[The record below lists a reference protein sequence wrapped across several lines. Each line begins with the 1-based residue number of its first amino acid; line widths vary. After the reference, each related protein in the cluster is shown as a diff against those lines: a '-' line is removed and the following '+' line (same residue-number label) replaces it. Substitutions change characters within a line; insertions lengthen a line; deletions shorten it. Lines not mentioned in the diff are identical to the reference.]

1 MGRNQN
7 SNFPPPTQEEIS
19 RHLEH
24 MLDSPN
30 FHATPTQIAFLKYIV
45 TQTLAGN
52 AGKIKGYTVAI
63 EVFGRGQDFDQ
74 RIDPVVSIQ
83 ASGLRRALEQYY
95 KYAGQHDY
103 IRISI
108 PKGTYVPVFE
118 KRLPAKTTDNEIDG
132 EPLAT
137 GADSYRPSVLIR
149 PLRDLSGDPELDF
162 WGIGLAAE
170 LANELNRYPDI
181 RVITLS
187 SGDPNTK
194 VDQRIARFEIGG
206 SFRSDGNRVK
216 VIVQLTDTQTGY
228 QIWSDS
234 YRSSIE
240 SARRIDFQEDIAR
253 AVAMMIAGKRG
264 RITKTLDKEFKRL
277 PPHHATVYEAVLR
290 YFEYDMAGSPE
301 AFSRALA
308 ALEKAVTLDPEY
320 GHTWSMLA
328 KLYAEIYAFD
338 IPGYKNPLDK
348 AFEFAQNGTRLSPG
362 NRRCRA
368 VMAYVHLIRNDLKA
382 GLAEAEQT
390 LKMDPETLFG
400 LDGIGYLLT
409 LLGDWERGPALIE
422 KVIRLNPS
430 CGNFVHYA
438 LWINWLRQKNYM
450 EAYQET
456 LRLNRPALFWDHLA
470 RGSTLGL
477 LDNIEEGRKAAAKLL
492 QLKPDFAKRGR
503 KLIGHFIKFED
514 MVEQVI
520 EGLNA
525 VGMKVN

>member
-1 MGRNQN
+1 M
-7 SNFPPPTQEEIS
+7 PPPSREEIS
-19 RHLEH
+19 RHLER
-24 MLDSPN
+24 MLNSPN

-63 EVFGRGQDFDQ
+63 EVFGRGPDFDQ
-74 RIDPVVSIQ
+74 RVDPVVSIQ

-95 KYAGQHDY
+95 KYAAQHDE
-103 IRISI
+103 IRINI

-118 KRLPAKTTDNEIDG
+118 KRLQAKTTDTEID
-132 EPLAT
+132 EETLASA
-137 GADSYRPSVLIR
+137 ADSYWPSVLVR
-149 PLRDLSGDPELDF
+149 PLRNLSGDPELDF

-181 RVITLS
+181 RVMTIS
-187 SGDPNTK
+187 SGDPTTM
-194 VDQRIARFEIGG
+194 VDQRTARFEIGG
-206 SFRSDGNRVK
+206 SFRSDGNRIK
-216 VIVQLTDTQTGY
+216 VIVQLTDTRTGY

-240 SARRIDFQEDIAR
+240 AARRIDFQEDIAR
-253 AVAMMIAGKRG
+253 AMAMIIAGKRG
-264 RITKTLDKEFKRL
+264 WITMTLDKEFKHL
-277 PPHHATVYEAVLR
+277 PPQHSMVYEAVLR
-290 YFEYDMAGSPE
+290 YFEYDLACSSE
-301 AFSRALA
+301 AFSRALG
-308 ALEKAVTLDPEY
+308 ALEKAVTIDPEY

-328 KLYAEIYAFD
+328 KLYAEIFAFD
-338 IPGYKNPLDK
+338 IPGYKNPIDK

-382 GLAEAEQT
+382 GLAEAERALQ
-390 LKMDPETLFG
+390 LDPETLFM

-409 LLGDWERGPALIE
+409 LLGAWERGPALIE
-422 KVIRLNPS
+422 KVIHLNPFY
-430 CGNFVHYA
+430 GNFVHFA
-438 LWINWLRQKNYM
+438 LWVTWLRQDNFL

-456 LRLNRPALFWDHLA
+456 LKLNRPAFFWDHLA
-470 RGSTLGL
+470 RASTLGL

-492 QLKPDFAKRGR
+492 KLKPDFAERGR
-503 KLIGHFIKFED
+503 LLIGHFIKFED
-514 MVEQVI
+514 IVERVI

-525 VGMKVN
+525 VGIKVD